1 MNKPYALETGPLG
14 EHGGGLLY
22 QGHREVRFCII
33 RRTFFCGGSSKR
45 CVKEG
50 SGNGH
55 LSP

>member
-1 MNKPYALETGPLG
+1 MNKLYALETGPLG
-14 EHGGGLLY
+14 EHGAGLLY
-22 QGHREVRFCII
+22 QGLREVRFCII
-33 RRTFFCGGSSKR
+33 RRTFMGGVSKI